1 MVEAAKQELKQY
13 LAQGGSASEFL
24 HYYHQ
29 QLVTAYELRLDASR
43 VVREYAR
50 DADPEETRKF
60 LEQTNKVLADKGI
73 APVMLSDKM
82 KEKIGIP
89 VEEEKHEQ

>member
-1 MVEAAKQELKQY
+1 MEFECREAAI
-13 LAQGGSASEFL
+13 AWICAN
-24 HYYHQ
+24 
-29 QLVTAYELRLDASR
+29 QLGRRNIT
-43 VVREYAR
+43 
-50 DADPEETRKF
+50 EETRKF